1 MLDIGDYRENVALML
16 DISILGPLPCT
27 LFFLFA
33 MPAAEM
39 SMLFQNTLYMKDVG
53 YSFVASFLRERFSP
67 FLVTTDHLP
76 LLLAQ
81 YFLLAGRFR
90 PAFGLIAFANL
101 QISLRQSILHSLE
114 TEGNEKDGSAVR
126 AVNGLL
132 NLLFLLPLTAFL
144 LKALGVA

>member
-53 YSFVASFLRERFSP
+53 YFRSWPRFC
-67 FLVTTDHLP
+67 
-76 LLLAQ
+76 
-81 YFLLAGRFR
+81 
-90 PAFGLIAFANL
+90 
-101 QISLRQSILHSLE
+101 
-114 TEGNEKDGSAVR
+114 GSASAR
-126 AVNGLL
+126 
-132 NLLFLLPLTAFL
+132 FW
-144 LKALGVA
+144 